1 MCVPLIKIHY
11 LISVICSFHSTNMIG
26 YNKKKTIKKGHHF
39 FAVSV
44 HIIQAKRKARGKPLV
59 KCLCACELNMDVRVF
74 EFEMK

>member
-1 MCVPLIKIHY
+1 MCVALIKIHY
-11 LISVICSFHSTNMIG
+11 LISVICSFLSTNMIG
-26 YNKKKTIKKGHHF
+26 YNKNNKKGHLF

-59 KCLCACELNMDVRVF
+59 KCLCACELNMDMRVF